1 MIKKEMFIWGDE
13 MEYMERL
20 RVNGYKPATVV
31 KAIHYHPK
39 EKGKKMRV
47 IPFVDKYK
55 IMDKPAKFS
64 KYYYRNSGYMHRE
77 YGRHWYTGIPFV
89 CNNLIAQLIRG
100 RFGEATKFLKYYL
113 KGRRNDFTD

>member
-1 MIKKEMFIWGDE
+1 M
-13 MEYMERL
+13 
-20 RVNGYKPATVV
+20 

-47 IPFVDKYK
+47 IPFIDKYQ

-64 KYYYRNSGYMHRE
+64 KYYYRNTGFMHRE
-77 YGRHWYTGIPFV
+77 YGHHWYTGTPFV

-100 RFGEATKFLKYYL
+100 RFGEASKFIKYYL